1 MFRSVN
7 PATGEEIA
15 TYSELTP
22 DQIEAKVAKAAAAYR
37 RWRTTPLDER
47 TALLSRIADRFEA
60 ERERLARMASLEMGK
75 TFATALAEV
84 DKCVAGFRVYAKDGP
99 AMLEPRR
106 QTLATGGT
114 AELRWLPIGP
124 VLAVMPWN
132 FPYWQVVRFL
142 APTIMAGNVGLLK
155 HASIVQGVAG
165 LIEEM
170 VVSAGAPEGLFQN
183 LAIKSGAVDALIADV
198 RIAAITLTGSEG
210 AGKAVAAAAGKALK
224 KVVLELG
231 GSDPFV
237 VMPSADLDEA
247 ARQAVKARV
256 QNTGQSCICAK
267 RMIVH
272 ADCHDAFMERFSAGM
287 RAVKAGDPFDPA
299 TDMGPLS
306 SFEQRDTVLKQ
317 LEEAREVGATLL
329 FGGEK
334 LDRPGAFLSAGIIA
348 DVPLDS
354 PLMQEEI
361 FGPIAMVFK
370 AADIDEAIRIANDI
384 PFGLGSSVWTND
396 PAEQARFVRDIEAGM
411 TAVNQMLASAPE
423 APFGGIKRSGHGR
436 ELGPYG
442 LHEFMNLKT
451 VMHVKDAPLGGRTD
465 ALD

>member
-15 TYSELTP
+15 TYPELAP
-22 DQIEAKVAKAAAAYR
+22 DALETKVARAAETFR
-37 RWRTTPLDER
+37 HWRATPLDER

-60 ERERLARMASLEMGK
+60 EKARLARMATLEMGK
-75 TFATALAEV
+75 TYASAVAEV
-84 DKCVAGFRVYAKDGP
+84 EKCIAGFRVFAKDGP

-106 QTLATGGT
+106 QALATGGT
-114 AELRWLPIGP
+114 AELVWLPIGP
-124 VLAVMPWN
+124 ILAVMPWN
-132 FPYWQVVRFL
+132 FPFWQVVRFL
-142 APTIMAGNVGLLK
+142 APTILAGNVGLLK

-170 VVSAGAPEGLFQN
+170 VLSAGAPDGLFQN
-183 LAIKSGAVDALIADV
+183 LAIKSGAVPGLIADD
-198 RIAAITLTGSEG
+198 RIAAVTLTGSEG
-210 AGKAVAAAAGKALK
+210 AGKSVAEAAGKALK

-247 ARQAVKARV
+247 VKQGVKARI

-272 ADCHDAFMERFSAGM
+272 ADVYDAFLDRFSAAVK
-287 RAVKAGDPFDPA
+287 AVKAGDPFDPA

-317 LEEAREVGATLL
+317 LDEAKEVGATLL

-334 LDRPGAFLSAGIIA
+334 PDGPGAFLTAGVIT

-354 PLMQEEI
+354 PLMAEEI
-361 FGPIAMVFK
+361 FGPVAMVFR

-384 PFGLGSSVWTND
+384 PFGLGSSVWTNE
-396 PAEQARFVRDIEAGM
+396 PEEQERFVREVEAGM
-411 TAVNQMLASAPE
+411 TAINQMLASAPE

-436 ELGPYG
+436 ELSRYG

-451 VMHVKDAPLGGRTD
+451 VMRARDAALGPRTD